1 MNDSHSGVVKVN
13 VNCIAKG
20 FIRQHKYNG
29 QIMENEMGCKCSM
42 NEVDHKGLKVQV
54 GIPARE
60 ETPWKTDGLVR

>member
-13 VNCIAKG
+13 ANCIAKG

-42 NEVDHKGLKVQV
+42 NEGDYIGNKVQV
-54 GIPARE
+54 NIPDRE